1 MLHSNA
7 VLSMLAVGFLF
18 PLAGHAAGDG
28 MPPPGLYQIDMES
41 TVLSGQN
48 ISVTTKRDGAT
59 GRETTTRRVGADE
72 QVDQQKG
79 SGPVRVCVAALNTPP
94 APFYCSANT
103 AKSGLPSNGSAA
115 NGCARGPGTQV
126 QWRRIGKEVW
136 DVSYEIQS
144 AAANQ
149 PGTSDLQAKMR
160 EQMLANFPPEA
171 RAALAAN
178 QGGAPTGP
186 SSGAGQSQ
194 GSKVSAK
201 EKWTQVAQ
209 KCVP

>member
-1 MLHSNA
+1 
-7 VLSMLAVGFLF
+7 MLAVAFLS

-59 GRETTTRRVGADE
+59 GKETTTRRVGADE
-72 QVDQQKG
+72 QVNQQKG
-79 SGPVRVCVAALNTPP
+79 SGPVRVCVAASNTPP
-94 APFYCSANT
+94 APFYCSAKS
-103 AKSGLPSNGSAA
+103 AKSGAPSNGSAA
-115 NGCARGPGTQV
+115 AGGCVRGPGTQV
-126 QWRRIGKEVW
+126 QWRRLGKEVW

-144 AAANQ
+144 AAASQ
-149 PGTSDLQAKMR
+149 AGMSDLQAKMK

-186 SSGAGQSQ
+186 SSGAGQSH